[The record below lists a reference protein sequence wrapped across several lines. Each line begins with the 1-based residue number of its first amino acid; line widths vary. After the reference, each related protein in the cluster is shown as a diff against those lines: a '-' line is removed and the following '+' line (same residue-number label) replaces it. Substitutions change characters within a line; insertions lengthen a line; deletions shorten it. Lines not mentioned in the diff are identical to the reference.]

1 MKNLILLTALF
12 FFCTTLAFSQ
22 QTEETADKI
31 SNDKIVKENQK
42 DTSPSESNTA
52 LVPARSTEEFIWPEE
67 NLTTQYNYL
76 MERSETYNDY
86 KVIKNIRI
94 DTFWKMVKDS
104 VQILKNNLAGSELVI
119 SDQQAEIAGLKQT
132 ISANEASMANTEF
145 TMTHIR
151 FLGIDFSKS
160 AYITINVAIVA
171 GLILLLG
178 FGFILF
184 NFNRQTTKQKVAD
197 YAKLEV
203 DFAEFRSNSLEKQI
217 KLSRELQTERNALE
231 QIMNKSTITKKMPA

>member
-22 QTEETADKI
+22 QTEEPADKI
-31 SNDKIVKENQK
+31 SNNKIVKENQK

-52 LVPARSTEEFIWPEE
+52 LVPASTEEFIWPEE

-94 DTFWKMVKDS
+94 DTFWELVKDS
-104 VQILKNNLAGSELVI
+104 VQILKNNLAGSEI
-119 SDQQAEIAGLKQT
+119 TINDQQAEIAGLKQT

-145 TMTHIR
+145 MMTHIR

-178 FGFILF
+178 FGFIQF
-184 NFNRQTTKQKVAD
+184 NFNWQTTKQKVAD
-197 YAKLEV
+197 YAKLEE
-203 DFAEFRSNSLEKQI
+203 DFGEFRSNSLEKQI
-217 KLSRELQTERNALE
+217 KLSRELQTERNTLE
-231 QIMNKSTITKKMPA
+231 QIMNKSTISKKMPA